1 MRSTSTR
8 FSLQK
13 VFLLAG
19 LALGF
24 CMGCEASSPFVDHA
38 LNRFG
43 YGPDPWSQSRVSE
56 VGIFGYVNEQMAYES
71 IRDDDMEAMLEQYPS
86 IRMDLASLFENYG
99 GNEGLL
105 GTPNDARK
113 ELRSAKILRAV
124 YSRRQ
129 LAEILT
135 DFWFNHFNVDS
146 SGNSMGLKSI
156 HYEAN
161 AIRPHILGRF
171 EDLLLATA
179 RHPAMLEYLDNQ
191 VNFRDGFRAR
201 DRDLGLNENYARE
214 IMELHTLGVNGGYE
228 QDDVIAVARSF
239 TGWTTT
245 YAVSRVWA
253 GDGFQFVLE
262 GHDQGSKE
270 IMDGQLSLVANGG
283 EEDGLRVI
291 HFLANH
297 PNTAERICRKLV
309 ERFMDE
315 DAEEN
320 RALLIA
326 ELKTI
331 WLATGGDLE
340 AITHKLLNEA
350 ILELDEQ
357 RSKVKRPL
365 HFAAS
370 AIRAG
375 RGDVSE
381 NSIRLNHALNL
392 MGENLYST
400 APPTGLPESSEYW
413 ASSGGLLLRFN
424 GVAKVVRAS
433 LAFGLEFDVEEGTAE
448 ELVDGAIRQFTPSGI
463 DQAIRLEIVDAV
475 SEMVG
480 APDRRRVE
488 AAATLVMS
496 TPEFLSH

>member
-161 AIRPHILGRF
+161 A
-171 EDLLLATA
+171 
-179 RHPAMLEYLDNQ
+179 
-191 VNFRDGFRAR
+191 V
-201 DRDLGLNENYARE
+201 
-214 IMELHTLGVNGGYE
+214 
-228 QDDVIAVARSF
+228 
-239 TGWTTT
+239 
-245 YAVSRVWA
+245 
-253 GDGFQFVLE
+253 
-262 GHDQGSKE
+262 
-270 IMDGQLSLVANGG
+270 
-283 EEDGLRVI
+283 
-291 HFLANH
+291 
-297 PNTAERICRKLV
+297 
-309 ERFMDE
+309 
-315 DAEEN
+315 
-320 RALLIA
+320 
-326 ELKTI
+326 
-331 WLATGGDLE
+331 
-340 AITHKLLNEA
+340 
-350 ILELDEQ
+350 
-357 RSKVKRPL
+357 
-365 HFAAS
+365 
-370 AIRAG
+370 
-375 RGDVSE
+375 
-381 NSIRLNHALNL
+381 RLCH
-392 MGENLYST
+392 
-400 APPTGLPESSEYW
+400 
-413 ASSGGLLLRFN
+413 
-424 GVAKVVRAS
+424 
-433 LAFGLEFDVEEGTAE
+433 
-448 ELVDGAIRQFTPSGI
+448 
-463 DQAIRLEIVDAV
+463 
-475 SEMVG
+475 
-480 APDRRRVE
+480 
-488 AAATLVMS
+488 
-496 TPEFLSH
+496 H